1 MSFDSNSIRSELKVF
16 KWEGYAV
23 SDDGSCWKMSFLS
36 HWWQES
42 AESVCLVCILGR
54 CEEGLLTVDPL
65 PGRRPPSTIPILLLR
80 GVQRALLLHTVAHA
94 LIRLSQHVPLSVVSP
109 SRSPC
114 RPAERTVSKTHWV
127 IGTVYTKTPFQPLSR
142 YLSFFFL
149 FPCFSS
155 FFVSN

>member
-1 MSFDSNSIRSELKVF
+1 MMMVAVGKCHFYHTDDKKARKVSVL
-16 KWEGYAV
+16 YV
-23 SDDGSCWKMSFLS
+23 SW
-36 HWWQES
+36 
-42 AESVCLVCILGR
+42 
-54 CEEGLLTVDPL
+54 VDVRKDFSLWTPCRDAAPL
-65 PGRRPPSTIPILLLR
+65 PPSPSSCCTIPILLLR

-127 IGTVYTKTPFQPLSR
+127 IGTVCTKTPFQPLSR